1 MKGIGK
7 KMNNIEI
14 FRNEQFGGAAP
25 KQGMSQKFN
34 NDLLSSLKGVTN
46 RDLLVN
52 YDNDRITIS
61 ARELYKQLDIQKR
74 FSVWFETNS
83 KGFEENED
91 FYGVYLKVQC
101 NQYGG
106 EQELQDYQLT
116 TDMAKH
122 VCMMSRTEKGKQ
134 YRAWLIQLEKAWN
147 SPEMV
152 MKRALEFANKRV
164 EELINTVNAKQK
176 QLEIK
181 DEEIEHKENVIIG
194 LVDDI
199 DLATK
204 RQRINQIVRRGCVH
218 DTKKLSDRWELLYS
232 EFSKKYHVNLK
243 MRFLKYKDE
252 YKPRLKNKLD
262 LIDKEMNM
270 IPQLYEVTCKLFE
283 NDFMKLME
291 EWEYTIQK

>member
-1 MKGIGK
+1 
-7 KMNNIEI
+7 MNNIEI
-14 FRNEQFGGAAP
+14 FRNEQFGEVRVMIIDNEPWFVGKDIAGVLGYSDAN
-25 KQGMSQKFN
+25 KAISTHVDEEDKL
-34 NDLLSSLKGVTN
+34 NDKTASSLGQRGGWLINESGLYSLILSSKMPKAKSFKRWVTSEVLPQI
-46 RDLLVN
+46 RKTGG
-52 YDNDRITIS
+52 YIPIS
-61 ARELYKQLDIQKR
+61 
-74 FSVWFETNS
+74 
-83 KGFEENED
+83 ENE
-91 FYGVYLKVQC
+91 
-101 NQYGG
+101 
-106 EQELQDYQLT
+106 
-116 TDMAKH
+116 TDEEFLA
-122 VCMMSRTEKGKQ
+122 
-134 YRAWLIQLEKAWN
+134 
-147 SPEMV
+147 
-152 MKRALEFANKRV
+152 RALIVAQNTLKKK
-164 EELINTVNAKQK
+164 EEIIKSQQK

-181 DEEIEHKENVIIG
+181 DEEIEYKENVIIG

-283 NDFMKLME
+283 NDFMKLMK

>member
-1 MKGIGK
+1 MKGIGE

-14 FRNEQFGGAAP
+14 FRNEQFGEVRTIDENGKILFCGSDCAKMLGYAKPQNAISTHCKGATL
-25 KQGMSQKFN
+25 KQGIIDNMGREQSMLFITEGDLYRLITHSKLPTAEKFESWVF
-34 NDLLSSLKGVTN
+34 DEVLPQIRKTGG
-46 RDLLVN
+46 
-52 YDNDRITIS
+52 YIPIS
-61 ARELYKQLDIQKR
+61 
-74 FSVWFETNS
+74 
-83 KGFEENED
+83 ENE
-91 FYGVYLKVQC
+91 
-101 NQYGG
+101 
-106 EQELQDYQLT
+106 
-116 TDMAKH
+116 TDEEFLA
-122 VCMMSRTEKGKQ
+122 
-134 YRAWLIQLEKAWN
+134 
-147 SPEMV
+147 
-152 MKRALEFANKRV
+152 RALIVAQNTLKRK
-164 EELINTVNAKQK
+164 EEIIKSQQK

>member
-1 MKGIGK
+1 MKGVEG

-14 FRNEQFGGAAP
+14 FRNEQFGEVRTTVI
-25 KQGMSQKFN
+25 N
-34 NDLLSSLKGVTN
+34 NEPWFVGKDVAEILGYTNPSKAITDHVDEEDKGVTKCYT
-46 RDLLVN
+46 LGGVQSLV
-52 YDNDRITIS
+52 TINES
-61 ARELYKQLDIQKR
+61 GLYSLILSSKMPQAKSFKR
-74 FSVWFETNS
+74 WVTSEVLPQIRKTGGYIPIS
-83 KGFEENED
+83 ENE
-91 FYGVYLKVQC
+91 
-101 NQYGG
+101 
-106 EQELQDYQLT
+106 
-116 TDMAKH
+116 TDEEFLA
-122 VCMMSRTEKGKQ
+122 
-134 YRAWLIQLEKAWN
+134 
-147 SPEMV
+147 
-152 MKRALEFANKRV
+152 RALIVAQNTLKKK
-164 EELINTVNAKQK
+164 EEIIKSQQK

-181 DEEIEHKENVIIG
+181 DKEIEHKENVIIG

-291 EWEYTIQK
+291 EWEYTVQK

>member
-1 MKGIGK
+1 MKGIGE

-14 FRNEQFGGAAP
+14 FKNEQFGEVRTTVINNEPLFAGKDVAEILGYTNP
-25 KQGMSQKFN
+25 QKAIRDHVDEEDRTV
-34 NDLLSSLKGVTN
+34 NDLFIVNGTPITLINESGLYSLILSSKMPKAKAFKRWVTSEVLPQI
-46 RDLLVN
+46 RKTGG
-52 YDNDRITIS
+52 YIPIS
-61 ARELYKQLDIQKR
+61 
-74 FSVWFETNS
+74 
-83 KGFEENED
+83 ENE
-91 FYGVYLKVQC
+91 
-101 NQYGG
+101 
-106 EQELQDYQLT
+106 
-116 TDMAKH
+116 TDEEFLA
-122 VCMMSRTEKGKQ
+122 
-134 YRAWLIQLEKAWN
+134 
-147 SPEMV
+147 
-152 MKRALEFANKRV
+152 RALIVAQNTLKRK
-164 EELINTVNAKQK
+164 EEIIKSQQK

>member
-1 MKGIGK
+1 MKGIGE

-14 FRNEQFGGAAP
+14 FRNEQFGEVRVMIIDNEPWFVGKDIAGVLGYSDTNKAISAHVDEED
-25 KQGMSQKFN
+25 KL
-34 NDLLSSLKGVTN
+34 NDKTASSLGQRGGWLINESGLYSLILSSKMPKAKAFKRWVTSEVLPQI
-46 RDLLVN
+46 RKTGG
-52 YDNDRITIS
+52 YIPIS
-61 ARELYKQLDIQKR
+61 
-74 FSVWFETNS
+74 
-83 KGFEENED
+83 ENE
-91 FYGVYLKVQC
+91 
-101 NQYGG
+101 
-106 EQELQDYQLT
+106 
-116 TDMAKH
+116 TDEEFLA
-122 VCMMSRTEKGKQ
+122 
-134 YRAWLIQLEKAWN
+134 
-147 SPEMV
+147 
-152 MKRALEFANKRV
+152 RALIVAQNTLKKK
-164 EELINTVNAKQK
+164 EEIIKSQQK